1 MIQSITIWLWIG
13 QVIGPCEKQSW
24 LCSCFVLVCL
34 SVGTEPIKPI
44 MTPPTALSVMRH
56 RAAVA
61 EELRRLLPTMEGLRA
76 AKPILFGLTA
86 IDHYLPQGGLAGG
99 ALHEVLPEEGA
110 TPAAFGF
117 VVALLARLSTLLT
130 PPPERGRSTVADRRV
145 GVSCTRDDPSP
156 DRLWRKATTR
166 TPQIFL
172 IFPTHGLRDYGRP
185 HGHGLRALGL
195 DPRRLILVETA
206 HRKETLWAMEEALR
220 SRAPAA
226 VAGVIDKLDLKT
238 SQRLHLAATDCGL
251 PLFLLRPAADL
262 ESSAAATRWRVGT
275 APAARDRFGLI
286 VRSRWRLTLERCR
299 NGRAGE
305 WIVEYD
311 HVAHRFSLA
320 TALADPA
327 RSRGAGEKAF
337 RQAC

>member
-1 MIQSITIWLWIG
+1 
-13 QVIGPCEKQSW
+13 
-24 LCSCFVLVCL
+24 
-34 SVGTEPIKPI
+34 
-44 MTPPTALSVMRH
+44 MTPPTALSVMRN

-61 EELRRLLPTMEGLRA
+61 EELRRLLPRMEGFRA
-76 AKPILFGLTA
+76 AKPIPFGLSA
-86 IDHYLPQGGLAGG
+86 IDRYLPQGGLAGG
-99 ALHEVLPEEGA
+99 ALHEVVPEEAA

-117 VVALLARLSTLLT
+117 VVALLTRLSQT
-130 PPPERGRSTVADRRV
+130 
-145 GVSCTRDDPSP
+145 SP
-156 DRLWRKATTR
+156 
-166 TPQIFL
+166 L
-172 IFPTHGLRDYGRP
+172 ILVIPAHGFRDYGRP
-185 HGHGLRALGL
+185 YGHGLRTLGL
-195 DPRRLILVETA
+195 DPNRLILVETA

-275 APAARDRFGLI
+275 TPAARDRFGLI

-305 WIVEYD
+305 WMVEYD

-327 RSRGAGEKAF
+327 RSRGAGEKTF